1 MGCFQVF
8 EDHEGI
14 EADILRRLAGLG
26 GRPEAAPAGAGTP
39 GRQRR
44 QLWLR
49 PPQHPHHL
57 QPDRGPALGGP
68 PAGAGHRPGA
78 GGGAAGVP
86 LAALSRGLPPGGA
99 GGGRGPSAAWD
110 PSGTDLLPAPVKIS
124 APLLDKPTCP
134 VYNQNTPPP
143 GGVIAV
149 DFSLQGR
156 QSRPSGNSPLCSE
169 FAPHSRR
176 GAQRP
181 SWAEQTEITR

>member
-26 GRPEAAPAGAGTP
+26 GRPEARSAGQRPALLVVSPRAALRGPIAAACRTALLPRGSAPARAGTP

-44 QLWLR
+44 QLWRR

-68 PAGAGHRPGA
+68 SAGAGHRPGT

-86 LAALSRGLPPGGA
+86 LASLSRGLPPGGA
-99 GGGRGPSAAWD
+99 GSGRGPSAAGD
-110 PSGTDLLPAPVKIS
+110 PPGAARRPLPVKSCPS
-124 APLLDKPTCP
+124 A
-134 VYNQNTPPP
+134 
-143 GGVIAV
+143 
-149 DFSLQGR
+149 
-156 QSRPSGNSPLCSE
+156 
-169 FAPHSRR
+169 
-176 GAQRP
+176 
-181 SWAEQTEITR
+181 